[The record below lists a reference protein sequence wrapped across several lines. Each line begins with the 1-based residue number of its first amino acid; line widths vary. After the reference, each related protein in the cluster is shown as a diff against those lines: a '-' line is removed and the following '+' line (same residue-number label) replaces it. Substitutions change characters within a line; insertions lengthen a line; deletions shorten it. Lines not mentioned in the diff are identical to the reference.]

1 MAHFVG
7 SWVIASKKWFHKDCI
22 ENKDQPHT
30 SHDGMS
36 RHLFGSSTGKG
47 DGSEIM
53 HNRSSDLIKQ
63 KSAGQHKLDMHVP
76 GVF

>member
-1 MAHFVG
+1 MACQG
-7 SWVIASKKWFHKDCI
+7 IY
-22 ENKDQPHT
+22 
-30 SHDGMS
+30 
-36 RHLFGSSTGKG
+36 FGSSTGKG